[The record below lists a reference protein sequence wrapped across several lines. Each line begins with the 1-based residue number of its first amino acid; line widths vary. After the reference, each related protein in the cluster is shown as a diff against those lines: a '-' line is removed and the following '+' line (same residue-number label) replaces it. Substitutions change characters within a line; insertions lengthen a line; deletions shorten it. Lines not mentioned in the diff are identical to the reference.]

1 MGRILTLLT
10 VSMLVVG
17 SSVALR
23 VSWEALSE
31 PEPAYAQANCTEVLS
46 IGPETENI
54 RTDPFQIQGDTIRL
68 SGNVQSLTE
77 GVFPLLIITPT
88 DESGL
93 AVDYFQT
100 TDNGPFDYNVLA
112 SPGTYTLDIETAG
125 DERYSLKVEDCGSSP
140 GGNDPAPSPSAAPS
154 PSPVASPTPSASP
167 SPIDDGT
174 DDLLNAG
181 GPRSGPFPLMPDGSC
196 PEEFPVKRNGAC
208 Y

>member
-1 MGRILTLLT
+1 
-10 VSMLVVG
+10 MLVVG

-23 VSWEALSE
+23 ASWEALRS

-68 SGNVQSLTE
+68 SGKLQSLDE

-93 AVDYFQT
+93 AVDYFQA
-100 TDNGPFDYNVLA
+100 TDNGPFDYNVLVG
-112 SPGTYTLDIETAG
+112 PGTYTLDIETSG
-125 DERYSLKVEDCGSSP
+125 SERYSLKVEDCGSSP
-140 GGNDPAPSPSAAPS
+140 GGNDPSPS
-154 PSPVASPTPSASP
+154 PSPAPSSSPTPSP
-167 SPIDDGT
+167 SPTPIDRGPGQN
-174 DDLLNAG
+174 LFRSG
-181 GPRSGPFPLMPDGSC
+181 GPSEGPLPLMANGTC
-196 PEEFPVKRNGAC
+196 PKEFPVKRGGAC